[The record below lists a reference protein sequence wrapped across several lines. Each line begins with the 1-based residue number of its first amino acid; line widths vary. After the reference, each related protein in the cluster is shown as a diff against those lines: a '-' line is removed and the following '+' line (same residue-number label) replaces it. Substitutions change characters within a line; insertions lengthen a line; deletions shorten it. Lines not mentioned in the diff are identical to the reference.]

1 MTRELTHTL
10 TGTDAATAKLLEEV
24 QEKFMATSWKC
35 EPKNDWRLEYF
46 IMVAMCSGF
55 FASYE
60 IERGKIEEMVRLGN
74 SYDRPRAE
82 WDTAFR
88 RLVRGGFLYSK
99 RGNLVQFEPSRG
111 KVTRYGLKLDRYD
124 TEEVA
129 A

>member
-1 MTRELTHTL
+1 MTKELTYTL

-24 QEKFMATSWKC
+24 QEKFMATSWKV

-46 IMVAMCSGF
+46 IMQAMCSAMF
-55 FASYE
+55 SHWE
-60 IERGKIEEMVRLGN
+60 IERGKIEAMVRLAHD
-74 SYDRPRAE
+74 YDRPRAE